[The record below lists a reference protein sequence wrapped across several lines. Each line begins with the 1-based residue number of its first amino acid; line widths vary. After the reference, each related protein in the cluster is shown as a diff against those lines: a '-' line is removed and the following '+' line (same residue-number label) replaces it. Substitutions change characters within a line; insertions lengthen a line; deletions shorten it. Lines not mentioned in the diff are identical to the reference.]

1 MKARHPHPRR
11 SLYRKRSSKTGQPPG
26 TLIYLGDRAEAPARM
41 SLLDYHEGGHT
52 ERAIT
57 AADQCAPFRESRSV
71 TWINVDGLSSPK
83 TIEELGR
90 VMGFHSLVLED
101 ILNTDQRPKFEDYGD
116 YLFVVAKMLEFDAT
130 SGHIRPEHLCL
141 ILGGNYVVS
150 LQEVPGDPFEPVRT
164 RIRSGVGRIRKS
176 GPDYLLYALLDMTV
190 DQYFVVLDRLGDRIE
205 QLDHLILSSE
215 SPRIMAEM
223 HDLKREVLF
232 LRKSVLPL
240 REVVS
245 ALRHSESPLVNEG
258 TAPFLRDL
266 HDHIVQVGDRI
277 ETYRDLLSGMLDLYL
292 STVSNRTNTVMKII
306 AVFSSVFLPL
316 TFITGLFGMNF
327 DFMPLL
333 HSRTGFT
340 VVLLAMVAVV
350 VAMLALFRWRRLI

>member
-1 MKARHPHPRR
+1 MKIRHPHSRR
-11 SLYRKRSSKTGQPPG
+11 SLYRKRGEKVGLPPG
-26 TLIYLGDRAEAPARM
+26 SLVYLGDRADAPVRM
-41 SLLDYHEGGHT
+41 SLLDYQEGGHT
-52 ERAIT
+52 ERAVS
-57 AADQCAPFRESRSV
+57 APAQCAPFREARSV
-71 TWINVDGLSSPK
+71 TWINVDGLSSPQ
-83 TIEELGR
+83 TVEELGR

-101 ILNTDQRPKFEDYGD
+101 ILNTDQRPKFEDYGE
-116 YLFVVAKMLEFDAT
+116 YLFLVAKMLEFDPA
-130 SGHIRPEHLCL
+130 SGHVRPEHLCL
-141 ILGGNYVVS
+141 ILGGNYVVT
-150 LQEVPGDPFEPVRT
+150 LQETPGDPFEPVRS
-164 RIRSGVGRIRKS
+164 RIRTGAGRIRKS
-176 GPDYLLYALLDMTV
+176 GADYLLYALLDMTV

-205 QLDHLILSSE
+205 QLDQLILGTE

-232 LRKSVLPL
+232 LRKNVLPL

-245 ALRHSESPLVNEG
+245 ALRHSESALLAES

-266 HDHIVQVGDRI
+266 HDHIVQVVDRI

-333 HSRTGFT
+333 HSRGGFAA
-340 VVLLAMVAVV
+340 VLIAMVVVV
-350 VAMLALFRWRRLI
+350 VALLALFRWRRLI